1 MPDGAQPP
9 VRADYLTRF
18 SAERQP
24 EKTGR
29 PREKRDR
36 ITAKFL
42 TAICADFEEHG
53 EGAITAVRETDPS
66 TYVRVVAALVP
77 KEIEMRRPLA
87 GIDDDKLAEILAILQ
102 ATQIEAVAVTV
113 EEPEAIQ

>member
-18 SAERQP
+18 SSTRQP
-24 EKTGR
+24 ENHGR
-29 PREKRDR
+29 PRVFKDR
-36 ITAKFL
+36 L
-42 TAICADFEEHG
+42 TTDFIRELANDFAENGANAIKN
-53 EGAITAVRETDPS
+53 VREQEPAQ
-66 TYVRVVAALVP
+66 YLRVVASLVP
-77 KEIEMRRPLA
+77 KELEVRRPLS

-102 ATQIEAVAVTV
+102 ATQIDAVAMTV